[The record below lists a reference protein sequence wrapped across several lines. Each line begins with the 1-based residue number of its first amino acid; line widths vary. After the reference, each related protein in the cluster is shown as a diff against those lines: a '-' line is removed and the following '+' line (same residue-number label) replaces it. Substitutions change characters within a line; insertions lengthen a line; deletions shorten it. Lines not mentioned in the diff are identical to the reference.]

1 MTVDNY
7 NLLQVGDL
15 SINITTLSLPGKEGG
30 GGASMGVS
38 IEPAVRVLVQRG
50 AMTCQAFT

>member
-30 GGASMGVS
+30 GAAMGVS